1 MENPGIGGPDRHESL
16 SVGAYAGHRYPDRP
30 EWVEIDGVRVDIE
43 ELEREWREE
52 DRLGFAVKLRDH
64 RRMLLYYDPKTD
76 TWNGTLERD

>member
-1 MENPGIGGPDRHESL
+1 
-16 SVGAYAGHRYPDRP
+16 
-30 EWVEIDGVRVDIE
+30 VDIE